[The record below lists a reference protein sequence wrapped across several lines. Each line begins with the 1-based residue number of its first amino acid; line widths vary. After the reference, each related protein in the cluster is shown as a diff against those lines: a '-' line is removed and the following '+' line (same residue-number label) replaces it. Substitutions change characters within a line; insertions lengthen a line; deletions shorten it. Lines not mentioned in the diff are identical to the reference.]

1 MRKIIFKGIS
11 FLDFSD
17 KHITKILNKNG
28 LFVFPAATA
37 LVNIYKNKKY
47 YNSLKK
53 ADLVFFDSGF
63 LVILFKIFK
72 NLNINKFSG
81 YKFLKF
87 LFKKIKQE
95 KSKTFL
101 VDPNKKFS
109 LNNFK
114 YLRSIGIKKNNIKN
128 YVCPIYKSSYI
139 EDQYL
144 LKQIKKFKPS
154 IIIVNIGGGTQEV
167 LGYYLKKKLN
177 HKCKIICTGA
187 AISFF
192 TKDQA
197 PINDFIDKFYLGW
210 LVRFFFNPFS
220 LFIKY
225 LKVFK
230 LIAMVLCS
238 EVKIFNYERRV
249 T

>member
-1 MRKIIFKGIS
+1 MRKIIFKKIS

-17 KHITKILNKNG
+17 KYINKIFNKNG

-63 LVILFKIFK
+63 LVILLKFVK
-72 NLNINKFSG
+72 NLNVNKFSG

-87 LFKKIKQE
+87 LFKKLKQN
-95 KSKTFL
+95 KFKTFL

-109 LNNFK
+109 LNNYK
-114 YLRSIGIKKNNIKN
+114 YLRSLGIKKKNLQN
-128 YVCPIYKSSYI
+128 YVCPIYKNSNI
-139 EDQYL
+139 NDQNL
-144 LKQIKKFKPS
+144 VKKIKLFKPS
-154 IIIVNIGGGTQEV
+154 IILVNIGGGTQEV
-167 LGYYLKKKLN
+167 LGFYLKKNLRF
-177 HKCKIICTGA
+177 KCKIICTGA

-210 LVRFFFNPFS
+210 FVRFLFNPFK

-225 LKVFK
+225 LSVFK
-230 LIAMVLCS
+230 LITMVLFS
-238 EVKIFNYERRV
+238 ELKVFNYGKKV
-249 T
+249 I